1 MVTFVCRWRVSQIRE
16 GLCFSATGNQTVP
29 CTYCV
34 AVTDFRRPP
43 HRPRLATLI
52 SFFRFL
58 WSRRRA
64 SEDIFLSSI
73 FFLVC
78 FHFLLFF
85 FNIPL
90 EVESLDCLEIYEGLF
105 SERNDRKI
113 RGNIDRLF
121 TFLLFFVLFYFILGK
136 LGRWW
141 SFRSWRTSF
150 WSFSVKF
157 SETEWYKI
165 NREKNIWEANLYYE
179 VILSFKKCPAY
190 STASCYALSRICSS
204 NAIVNIRFTRLGRK
218 TYSRE
223 DT

>member
-43 HRPRLATLI
+43 YRPRLATLI

-64 SEDIFLSSI
+64 SDDIFLSSI

-78 FHFLLFF
+78 FHLFLFGIL
-85 FNIPL
+85 I
-90 EVESLDCLEIYEGLF
+90 EVESLDCLGIDEGLF
-105 SERNDRKI
+105 SKRNDRKI

-121 TFLLFFVLFYFILGK
+121 TFLLFFVSFYFILGK
-136 LGRWW
+136 LGRW

-150 WSFSVKF
+150 WNFSLKF
-157 SETEWYKI
+157 SETETL
-165 NREKNIWEANLYYE
+165 WEANLYYKM
-179 VILSFKKCPAY
+179 ILSFKKCSAY
-190 STASCYALSRICSS
+190 STVSCYALSQISNS
-204 NAIVNIRFTRLGRK
+204 NAIANTRFTRLGRK

>member
-64 SEDIFLSSI
+64 SEDIFLSLI

-78 FHFLLFF
+78 FHFLFFF
-85 FNIPL
+85 FNILL
-90 EVESLDCLEIYEGLF
+90 EVESLDCLGIGEGFF
-105 SERNDRKI
+105 SKQIERYGGMSI
-113 RGNIDRLF
+113 VCSLSCYS
-121 TFLLFFVLFYFILGK
+121 LFYFIL
-136 LGRWW
+136 
-141 SFRSWRTSF
+141 FWR
-150 WSFSVKF
+150 
-157 SETEWYKI
+157 
-165 NREKNIWEANLYYE
+165 NWEDD
-179 VILSFKKCPAY
+179 
-190 STASCYALSRICSS
+190 
-204 NAIVNIRFTRLGRK
+204 RLGVGKRVSEASHWNSQGQSGK
-218 TYSRE
+218 R
-223 DT
+223 

>member
-64 SEDIFLSSI
+64 SDDIFLSSI

-78 FHFLLFF
+78 FHLFLFSIL
-85 FNIPL
+85 I
-90 EVESLDCLEIYEGLF
+90 EVESLDCLGIDEGLF

-121 TFLLFFVLFYFILGK
+121 TFLLFFVSFYFILGK
-136 LGRWW
+136 LGRW
-141 SFRSWRTSF
+141 SFKSWRTSF
-150 WSFSVKF
+150 WNFSLKF

-165 NREKNIWEANLYYE
+165 NWKKTFERQIYTTKWYFPLKNAQHIRLYRVTHWVKY
-179 VILSFKKCPAY
+179 P
-190 STASCYALSRICSS
+190 
-204 NAIVNIRFTRLGRK
+204 IRTL
-218 TYSRE
+218 
-223 DT
+223 